1 MANIHSLLAEHP
13 LDSAGGL
20 HGQKPGTWC
29 WWRREH
35 TYCWWKKSCTS
46 WYGKYPTIYRVL
58 YIPSGVGFLP
68 STVCIHLHLH
78 RYTFPI
84 VVYKV
89 WTLDYLM
96 WTVDTVVSVYLVV
109 ETRWWRN
116 MGYMVQNI
124 SLCRWHVSFLAS
136 RPSIEL
142 VSDHFLKHGFGGS
155 TADLR
160 TLIGHPDAGKDA
172 ASRAIESYL
181 GVT

>member
-1 MANIHSLLAEHP
+1 
-13 LDSAGGL
+13 
-20 HGQKPGTWC
+20 
-29 WWRREH
+29 
-35 TYCWWKKSCTS
+35 
-46 WYGKYPTIYRVL
+46 
-58 YIPSGVGFLP
+58 
-68 STVCIHLHLH
+68 
-78 RYTFPI
+78 
-84 VVYKV
+84 
-89 WTLDYLM
+89 
-96 WTVDTVVSVYLVV
+96 
-109 ETRWWRN
+109 